1 MRSFGLIGKDISY
14 SFSKKFFTQKFSEE
28 GIHATYENCHIETIE
43 DFRSLLKE
51 KKWNGFNVTIPYKE
65 EIIPYLDELSEEAAK
80 IGAVNTIVWKD
91 SKLIGYNTDYFG
103 FLKTIFGSLEKQHSK
118 ALILG
123 TGGAS
128 KAVKYALESLSIQT
142 KYVSRTKNETNL
154 SYKEIDKTIMDEY
167 KVIINCSPLGTFPKV
182 SECPGIP
189 YQYVTSEHLMYD
201 LVYNPPLTKFLA
213 QGKHQGASVINGYQM
228 LIEQA
233 LKAWEIWNKQ

>member
-14 SFSKKFFTQKFSEE
+14 SFSKKFFTQKFSDE
-28 GIHATYENCHIETIE
+28 GIHATYENCHLATIE

-65 EIIPYLDELSEEAAK
+65 EIIPYLDELSDEAAK
-80 IGAVNTIVWKD
+80 IGAVNTIAWKD
-91 SKLIGYNTDYFG
+91 SKLIGHNTDHYG
-103 FLKTIFGSLEKQHSK
+103 FLKSIFSSIEKQHSK

-142 KYVSRTKNETNL
+142 KFVSRTKNETNL
-154 SYKEIDKTIMDEY
+154 SYKEVDKTIMEQH
-167 KVIINCSPLGTFPKV
+167 KIIINCSPIGTFPKI
-182 SECPGIP
+182 SECPDIP

-213 QGKHQGASVINGYQM
+213 LGKQQGASVINGYQM